1 APQQSQQKT
10 GQFAH
15 DAHLSSLPRVGHW
28 AMSGT
33 GKFHVAEH
41 ILLRYLNSQVGLQR
55 GPMPTAD
62 DFEDRGQ
69 VTPVHNL
76 TEFFRAALASA
87 LASQQVKLD
96 EHTAHYVVSLLTL
109 YSRTEVS
116 HQDTR
121 PGQRWVSLVDLL
133 AQASASASAAER
145 ESVLQRLG
153 DVSLFVAGFFA
164 HGFTRRLI
172 DVDYHI
178 AMGGRAY
185 GTLAVTPMSG
195 PLRALSTVFGELS
208 SKFQPVV
215 DAIGEI
221 AD

>member
-1 APQQSQQKT
+1 
-10 GQFAH
+10 
-15 DAHLSSLPRVGHW
+15 
-28 AMSGT
+28 M
-33 GKFHVAEH
+33 
-41 ILLRYLNSQVGLQR
+41 QR
-55 GPMPTAD
+55 AD
-62 DFEDRGQ
+62 DVEDRGQ

-76 TEFFRAALASA
+76 TEYFRDALSTA
-87 LASQQVKLD
+87 LASQHVELD

-121 PGQRWVSLVDLL
+121 PGQRWVSLADLL
-133 AQASASASAAER
+133 AQASAARSPAER
-145 ESVLQRLG
+145 DAHLQRLG

-164 HGFTRRLI
+164 HGFARRLI

-185 GTLAVTPMSG
+185 GALAVTPMSG
-195 PLRALSTVFGELS
+195 PRRALCTVFGELA

-221 AD
+221 ADSARVWGPDDVLRLYELWLKTGSRRAQNLLRQLGVAPAPVSLRPS